1 MRRVIGIAMV
11 VFGLNMAI
19 TGIWNFFSPFNTIFY
34 IPHAINACIFGA
46 LAVIHVILNRK
57 PLLQYFK
64 RLGGRWVLFGILFF
78 LIIYFGI
85 ILPIFFF

>member
-11 VFGLNMAI
+11 VFGLNMVI

-34 IPHAINACIFGA
+34 TPHVANACIFGA
-46 LAVIHVILNRK
+46 LAIIHVILNRK

-64 RLGGRWVLFGILFF
+64 RLGGRWTLVGILSFF
-78 LIIYFGI
+78 IIYLGI
-85 ILPIFFF
+85 IVPIFFY